1 MDGLVD
7 TGGSGRAVSSVARL
21 RADLDDRAVER
32 EYREHRDAVL
42 AMLTAQF
49 PRLADPDEIYQ
60 DAWAELLEL
69 EQRGERVRHPRA
81 LLKTIAWRRA
91 ADVVKQRRRV
101 VAVDPGGLV
110 LENTVDARAQPDEE
124 AQRHLDGEALRL
136 VVESLD
142 EREAAAI
149 KLRFDCQLSAKEV
162 QDVLGVGEK
171 LLELV
176 VSQAYRKIAEQLE
189 VGADGTTTW
198 TRRQRSLLLAC
209 ELGIASSRQRR
220 RAQRML
226 DRDPAFRGLLRAMRR
241 GLDDVA
247 AVLPVPVIADEH
259 DRFRRLVGATG
270 RIDEWLASARHVAE
284 RVVGRAAP
292 DSQLVEAGIGG
303 AGAGLTALAVKA
315 VAVCVVVGGA
325 AVVCLNGSDHL
336 TERPAKAAPV
346 VPRQTARVVEPPR
359 DHVVVVRTP
368 VKTKTVK
375 HTKPKTHHATVASSS
390 PKSSPA
396 PSPAPKGSTEF
407 GPGALGSSSAP
418 QQPAAAPADGGG
430 EFTP

>member
-1 MDGLVD
+1 
-7 TGGSGRAVSSVARL
+7 
-21 RADLDDRAVER
+21 
-32 EYREHRDAVL
+32 
-42 AMLTAQF
+42 MLGAQF
-49 PRLADPDEIYQ
+49 PRLTDPEEIYQ

-69 EQRGERVRHPRA
+69 ERSAERVRHPRA

-142 EREAAAI
+142 EREAAAN
-149 KLRFDCQLSAKEV
+149 KLKFDCQLSAKEV

-176 VSQAYRKIAEQLE
+176 VSTAYRKIAEQLE
-189 VGADGTTTW
+189 VGEDGTTTW

-226 DRDPAFRGLLRAMRR
+226 DHDPAFRGLLRAMRR

-259 DRFRRLVGATG
+259 ERFRRLVGATG
-270 RIDEWLASARHVAE
+270 RLSLEASFSQFACVGRRHSEAFSELCVRELDLVLDGVEDQGQRFPRSFLGDAWQRFPRHAQCLSAK
-284 RVVGRAAP
+284 RVVRRF
-292 DSQLVEAGIGG
+292 DL
-303 AGAGLTALAVKA
+303 
-315 VAVCVVVGGA
+315 
-325 AVVCLNGSDHL
+325 
-336 TERPAKAAPV
+336 
-346 VPRQTARVVEPPR
+346 
-359 DHVVVVRTP
+359 
-368 VKTKTVK
+368 
-375 HTKPKTHHATVASSS
+375 
-390 PKSSPA
+390 
-396 PSPAPKGSTEF
+396 
-407 GPGALGSSSAP
+407 
-418 QQPAAAPADGGG
+418 
-430 EFTP
+430 

>member
-1 MDGLVD
+1 MAGLVD
-7 TGGSGRAVSSVARL
+7 TDGGGRAVGSVARL
-21 RADLDDRAVER
+21 RVDLEGRAVER

-42 AMLTAQF
+42 AMLAAQF
-49 PRLADPDEIYQ
+49 PRLGDAEELYQ

-69 EQRGERVRHPRA
+69 EQRGELVRHRRA

-91 ADVVKQRRRV
+91 ADTAKQRRRV
-101 VAVDPGGLV
+101 VAVDPAGLV
-110 LENTVDARAQPDEE
+110 LENVADARAQPDEE

-149 KLRFDCQLSAKEV
+149 KLKFDCQLSAKEV

-171 LLELV
+171 LLELI
-176 VSQAYRKIAEQLE
+176 VSTAYRKIADQLE
-189 VGADGTTTW
+189 VGEDGATAW

-209 ELGIASSRQRR
+209 ELGIASTRQRR

-247 AVLPVPVIADEH
+247 AVLPVPIVADQHE
-259 DRFRRLVGATG
+259 RFRRLVAGTG
-270 RIDEWLASARHVAE
+270 RLDELWAGARHAVE
-284 RVVGRAAP
+284 RVAGRAVP
-292 DSQLVEAGIGG
+292 DSNLVEAGVGG
-303 AGAGLTALAVKA
+303 AGVTALAVKA

-325 AVVCLNGSDHL
+325 AVVCLNGSSHL
-336 TERPAKAAPV
+336 TNHPAKAAPV
-346 VPRQTARVVEPPR
+346 PRHQAARVVEPPR
-359 DHVVVVRTP
+359 DHVTVVRSLP
-368 VKTKTVK
+368 RTKTVK
-375 HTKPKTHHATVASSS
+375 HTKAKTTHHATVASSS

-396 PSPAPKGSTEF
+396 PSPAPRGSTEF
-407 GPGALGSSSAP
+407 GPGVLGSSSAP